1 MERLD
6 KIIASQGK
14 YSRSEVKRLVKAG
27 LVRVNGNIVK
37 SSDIKCDVSTDEITV
52 DGVSLN
58 YKKHIYIMLNK
69 PKGVISATEDASQ
82 KTVIDLVPS
91 ELKRAGLFPA
101 GRLDGDTTGFVLI
114 TDDGDFAHR
123 ILSPKNHIMKTYHA
137 TLKKT
142 LTDED
147 IVAFKKGL
155 TLGDGTKCLEAY
167 VRMLPDRE
175 NVAEVI
181 ICEGK
186 YHQVKRM
193 FASLGNKVLELKRVK
208 MGELDLDEG
217 LTEGECRELTAA
229 ELDKV
234 QSKFLKQEAEA

>member
-14 YSRSEVKRLVKAG
+14 YSRSEVKKLVKAG
-27 LVRVNGNIVK
+27 LVSVNGKAVK
-37 SSDIKCDVSTDEITV
+37 SSDIKCNVSSDEIIV
-52 DGVSLN
+52 DGVPLN
-58 YKKHIYIMLNK
+58 YKKHLYIMLNK
-69 PKGVISATEDASQ
+69 PKGVVSATEDAAQ
-82 KTVIDLVPS
+82 KTVIDLVPA
-91 ELKRAGLFPA
+91 ELKREGIFPA
-101 GRLDGDTTGFVLI
+101 GRLDADTTGFVLI

-137 TLKKT
+137 TLKKA
-142 LTDED
+142 LTEED
-147 IVAFKKGL
+147 IVKFKEGL
-155 TLGDGTKCLEAY
+155 TLGDGTKCLEAH
-167 VRMLPDRE
+167 VRMLPERK

-208 MGELDLDEG
+208 MGELSLDES
-217 LTEGECRELTAA
+217 LPEGYCRELTEEEV
-229 ELDKV
+229 ELV
-234 QSKFLKQEAEA
+234 SSRV

>member
-14 YSRSEVKRLVKAG
+14 YSRSEVKKLVKAG
-27 LVRVNGNIVK
+27 LVRVNGTVVK
-37 SSDIKCDVSTDEITV
+37 TSDVKCDTNRDEITV

-58 YKKHIYIMLNK
+58 YKKHVYIMLNK
-69 PKGVISATEDASQ
+69 PKGVISATEDATQ
-82 KTVIDLVPS
+82 KTVLDLVPS
-91 ELKRAGLFPA
+91 EMKRAGLFPA

-137 TLKKT
+137 TLQKA
-142 LTDED
+142 LTTED
-147 IVAFKKGL
+147 ILKFKEGL
-155 TLGDGTKCLEAY
+155 TLGDGTKCLEAH
-167 VRMLPDRE
+167 VKMLDNGQ

-193 FASLGNKVLELKRVK
+193 FASLGNRVLELRRVK
-208 MGELDLDEG
+208 MGDLPLDEN
-217 LTEGECRELTAA
+217 LPEGCCRELTP
-229 ELDKV
+229 EEV
-234 QSKFLKQEAEA
+234 EAVENSRS

>member
-14 YSRSEVKRLVKAG
+14 YSRSEVKKLVKAG
-27 LVRVNGNIVK
+27 LVRVNGNVVK

-69 PKGVISATEDASQ
+69 PKGVISATEDPTQ

-137 TLKKT
+137 TLKRP

-147 IVAFKKGL
+147 IVKFKEGL
-155 TLGDGTKCLEAY
+155 TLGDGTKCLEAH

-175 NVAEVI
+175 CTAEVI

-193 FASLGNKVLELKRVK
+193 FASLDNRVLELRRVK
-208 MGELDLDEG
+208 MGELSLDEA
-217 LTEGECRELTAA
+217 LSEGECRELTAE
-229 ELDKV
+229 ELELV
-234 QSKFLKQEAEA
+234 QC

>member
-14 YSRSEVKRLVKAG
+14 YSRSEVKKLVKAG
-27 LVRVNGNIVK
+27 LVTINGTVAK
-37 SSDIKCDVSTDEITV
+37 SSDIKCDVNTDEIIV

-69 PKGVISATEDASQ
+69 PKGIISATEDPTQ
-82 KTVIDLVPS
+82 KTVIDLVPA

-137 TLKKT
+137 ILQKP

-147 IVAFKKGL
+147 IVRFKEGL
-155 TLGDGTKCLEAY
+155 ILGDGTKCLEAH
-167 VRMLPDRE
+167 VRMLPDKE
-175 NVAEVI
+175 CTAEVI

-193 FASLGNKVLELKRVK
+193 FASLDNKVLELRRVK
-208 MGELDLDEG
+208 MGELPLDES
-217 LTEGECRELTAA
+217 LSEGECRELTSEEV
-229 ELDKV
+229 ELV
-234 QSKFLKQEAEA
+234 RSRA

>member
-14 YSRSEVKRLVKAG
+14 YSRSEVKKLVKAG
-27 LVRVNGNIVK
+27 LVRVNGAVAK
-37 SSDIKCDVSTDEITV
+37 ASDIKCDVSTDEITV

-69 PKGVISATEDASQ
+69 PRGVISATEDPTQ
-82 KTVIDLVPS
+82 KTVIDLVPP

-137 TLKKT
+137 TLKRA

-147 IVAFKKGL
+147 IAAFKQGL
-155 TLGDGTKCLEAY
+155 TLGDGTKCLEAQ
-167 VRMLPDRE
+167 VRMLPCKQCT
-175 NVAEVI
+175 AEVI

-208 MGELDLDEG
+208 MGELPLDEE
-217 LTEGECRELTAA
+217 LAEGECRELTDS
-229 ELDKV
+229 EVRLV
-234 QSKFLKQEAEA
+234 SSKGNK

>member
-14 YSRSEVKRLVKAG
+14 HSRSEVKKLVKAG
-27 LVRVNGNIVK
+27 LVTVNGVVAK
-37 SSDIKCDVSTDEITV
+37 ASDIKCDAEKDEICV
-52 DGVSLN
+52 EGIALG
-58 YKKHIYIMLNK
+58 YKKHLYIMLNK

-82 KTVIDLVPS
+82 KTVLDLVPA
-91 ELKRAGLFPA
+91 ELKRQGLFPA

-137 TLKKT
+137 TLAKP

-147 IVAFKKGL
+147 IILFKQGL
-155 TLGDGTKCLEAY
+155 TLGDGTKCLEAH
-167 VRMLPDRE
+167 VRMLEGEE
-175 NVAEVI
+175 NVAEVK

-193 FASLGNKVLELKRVK
+193 FASLGNKVLDLKRVK
-208 MGELDLDEG
+208 MGGLELDEALD
-217 LTEGECRELTAA
+217 EGECRELTNKEV
-229 ELDKV
+229 ELL
-234 QSKFLKQEAEA
+234 LKQ

>member
-14 YSRSEVKRLVKAG
+14 YSRSEVKKLVKAG
-27 LVRVNGNIVK
+27 LVKVNGNIVK

-69 PKGVISATEDASQ
+69 PKGVISATEDPTQ

-91 ELKRAGLFPA
+91 ELKRSGLFPA

-137 TLKKT
+137 TLRRP

-193 FASLGNKVLELKRVK
+193 FASLDNKVLELRRVK
-208 MGELDLDEG
+208 MGELELDEA
-217 LTEGECRELTAA
+217 LSEGECRELTAE
-229 ELDKV
+229 ELELV
-234 QSKFLKQEAEA
+234 QC

>member
-14 YSRSEVKRLVKAG
+14 YSRSEVKKLVKAG
-27 LVRVNGNIVK
+27 LVRLNGNVVK

-69 PKGVISATEDASQ
+69 PKGVISATEDPTQ

-91 ELKRAGLFPA
+91 ELKRAALFPA

-137 TLKKT
+137 TLKRP

-147 IVAFKKGL
+147 IVKFKKGL
-155 TLGDGTKCLEAY
+155 TLGDGTKCLEAH

-175 NVAEVI
+175 CTAEVI

-193 FASLGNKVLELKRVK
+193 FASLDNRVLELRRVK
-208 MGELDLDEG
+208 MGELSLDEA
-217 LTEGECRELTAA
+217 LAEGECRELTAE
-229 ELDKV
+229 ELELV
-234 QSKFLKQEAEA
+234 QC